1 MEVPVKDVSGVKDV
15 NGVKHVNGVKGR
27 NGVEVQSDLVEIT
40 GPLLYAR
47 SRHPV
52 SKRII
57 DLVGAL
63 LGMIVVL
70 PLGLLVALMIKL
82 DSRGPALFCQTR
94 MGRHGRPF
102 KMLKFRTM
110 YLDAEERLDD
120 LLHANPALR
129 AEYETY
135 HKLQNDP
142 RVTWIG
148 RLLRK
153 FSLDELPQ
161 LWNVIRGEMS
171 LVGPRPYLPRERH
184 KMNGA
189 ERVILNVTPGLT
201 GYWQVHARNGVCFQ
215 ERLEMDIHYIQVRSM
230 WMDLTLMA
238 RTVSV
243 VLHGKDAC

>member
-1 MEVPVKDVSGVKDV
+1 MEVPVKDVSEVKGLND
-15 NGVKHVNGVKGR
+15 VKGR
-27 NGVEVQSDLVEIT
+27 NGAKNGHNHMATTRPLVHA
-40 GPLLYAR
+40 PAR
-47 SRHPV
+47 S
-52 SKRII
+52 KRLI
-57 DLVGAL
+57 DILGAL
-63 LGMIVVL
+63 LGIVMTL
-70 PLGLLVALMIKL
+70 PLGVLIALLIKL
-82 DSRGPALFCQTR
+82 DSRGPALFTQIR
-94 MGRHGRPF
+94 MGRHGRSF

-120 LLHANPALR
+120 LLQANSALR

-161 LWNVIRGEMS
+161 LWNVLKGEMS

-184 KMNGA
+184 KMKGT
-189 ERVILNVTPGLT
+189 EHVILNVTPGLT

-215 ERLEMDIHYIQVRSM
+215 ERLEMDIHYIRVRSM
-230 WMDLTLMA
+230 SMDLLLMA
-238 RTVSV
+238 RTIGV

>member
-1 MEVPVKDVSGVKDV
+1 MEVPVKDISDVKRLNEV
-15 NGVKHVNGVKGR
+15 KRLNGVR
-27 NGVEVQSDLVEIT
+27 NGSDLVEIT
-40 GPLLYAR
+40 GPLVHTR
-47 SRHPV
+47 SRQTL
-52 SKRII
+52 SKRVI
-57 DLVGAL
+57 DLVGAF
-63 LGMIVVL
+63 LGILVTL
-70 PLGLLVALMIKL
+70 PLGVLIALLIKL
-82 DSRGPALFCQTR
+82 DSRGPALFTQIR
-94 MGRHGRPF
+94 MGRHGRCF

-161 LWNVIRGEMS
+161 LWNILRGEMS

-184 KMNGA
+184 KMNGT
-189 ERVILNVTPGLT
+189 ERVILNLTPGLT
-201 GYWQVHARNGVCFQ
+201 GFWQVYARNGVCFQ
-215 ERLEMDIHYIQVRSM
+215 ERIEMDIHYIRVRSM
-230 WMDLTLMA
+230 SMDLLLMA
-238 RTVSV
+238 RTVGV